1 MSIYQASMLANYLH
15 IQQTCMAV
23 LLFFA
28 HELNTSATPTLPT
41 PQHRKSILIKVKITA
56 SVVILMAAV
65 RFCEYLRNLA
75 NIQHQLSKYWV
86 CSLVITQFD

>member
-1 MSIYQASMLANYLH
+1 MLANYLH

-28 HELNTSATPTLPT
+28 HGLNTSPTPTPAWQT

-65 RFCEYLRNLA
+65 RFVNICE
-75 NIQHQLSKYWV
+75 I
-86 CSLVITQFD
+86 